1 MRHGTITNSFIIIL
15 QHRFSLFEMIF
26 IFQQT
31 SLMLNALFI
40 SLLSKPF
47 SQKEKSSQ
55 LIRIS
60 NEQLN

>member
-15 QHRFSLFEMIF
+15 QHRFSLFEMLT
-26 IFQQT
+26 QAT

>member
-15 QHRFSLFEMIF
+15 QHRFSLFEMIC

-31 SLMLNALFI
+31 SLNALFI